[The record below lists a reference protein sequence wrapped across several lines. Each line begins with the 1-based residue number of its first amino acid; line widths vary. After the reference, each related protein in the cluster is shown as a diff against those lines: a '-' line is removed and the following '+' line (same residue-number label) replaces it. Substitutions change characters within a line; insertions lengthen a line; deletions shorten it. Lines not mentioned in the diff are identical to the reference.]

1 MTVTGLLFAGILRQS
16 LSFYEEGTAA
26 AAPPAGLFNSIR
38 RGPAGFPK
46 RFLLDPTATSSRSTV
61 RRSSRKPVLKC
72 SPKMV
77 RISFD
82 YTNQLVYMFG

>member
-1 MTVTGLLFAGILRQS
+1 MLYVANETWIGAFLDDSTRGG
-16 LSFYEEGTAA
+16 G
-26 AAPPAGLFNSIR
+26 FNCY
-38 RGPAGFPK
+38 
-46 RFLLDPTATSSRSTV
+46 LVRSTA

-82 YTNQLVYMFG
+82 YTNQLVYMFS